1 MSKKSEV
8 SRVPGNPGFPECPG
22 NQGFPANPG
31 FPEFPGDLGVL
42 GSWFVVLGLLLV
54 LSSRRLGSW
63 LAIDSWLL
71 VGG

>member
-42 GSWFVVLGLLLV
+42 GYWFFVLGLLL
-54 LSSRRLGSW
+54 GF
-63 LAIDSWLL
+63 
-71 VGG
+71 